1 MLSTFWKQWQL
12 SLFIAAIFIGFSLI
26 SCEKQEGSGGTSAIT
41 GKVLIR
47 QYNDNFTTL
56 MEQYYATDE
65 DVFIVY
71 GDDPVYGDKTTTNY
85 DGTFRFEYLREGNYT
100 VYAYSKDSVH
110 YPTRH
115 EIPVIKQVEITK
127 KNQEV
132 NVGEVIILK

>member
-1 MLSTFWKQWQL
+1 MLSEFLK
-12 SLFIAAIFIGFSLI
+12 SLRLNLLIATIFLGFFVM

-47 QYNDNFTTL
+47 QYNANFTTL

-85 DGTFRFEYLREGNYT
+85 NGTFRFEYLRDGNYT
-100 VYAYSKDSVH
+100 VYAYSKDSLY

-115 EIPVIKQVEITK
+115 EIPVIKRVEITK

-132 NVGEVIILK
+132 NVGDIIILK